1 MKFLLFYLKVVKH
14 MKQENTHIILAV
26 YMIQN
31 ENLTIGDALRS
42 LVPFVEFKKYEK
54 HLWRSVTIS
63 KVAG

>member
-14 MKQENTHIILAV
+14 VKQENAHIILAV

-31 ENLTIGDALRS
+31 ENLTVGDALRS
-42 LVPFVEFKKYEK
+42 LVPFVEFKKYKK
-54 HLWRSVTIS
+54 HPWRSVTIS